1 MSCLWY
7 TSRRAVSLYICA
19 EALQIIAAEL
29 LRKMLW
35 NGDIMKKKLIALVTS
50 VLVMGVFA
58 GCGKSGDTALRDM
71 DVDKYV
77 TLGEYKGLEVMM
89 TPVSVDDEELDYYT
103 NDFYQGGLV
112 YAMGVKIDDGITDRA
127 VELGDT
133 VYIDYVGKKDDVAF
147 DGGTA
152 EGCYLNIGSG
162 QFIDGFE
169 DGLVGVMPGETVDLN
184 LTFPEGYD
192 NTELA
197 GADVVFTVTV
207 NYIHPE
213 GYKDEL
219 IQAFTSAVGMAD
231 ITNAEEMRQYIYDYL
246 YNSRQ
251 QEYDYYLSQEV
262 MNAFMNIC
270 EFSEIP
276 QELVE
281 KYENAARTSVESGA
295 ASIGMTED
303 TYAQYYYGCTM
314 DELIESIPETVKE
327 DIALQAVANRENL
340 NVSDEELNETLLSY
354 AQSYGYSTVEE
365 YVGENSLEDYRE
377 YFMMNKVLTF
387 LTDNAVIN
395 EQ

>member
-1 MSCLWY
+1 
-7 TSRRAVSLYICA
+7 
-19 EALQIIAAEL
+19 
-29 LRKMLW
+29 
-35 NGDIMKKKLIALVTS
+35 MKKKLIALVTS
-50 VLVMGVFA
+50 VLLTGIFT
-58 GCGKSGDTALRDM
+58 GCGKSEDLTLKDM

-77 TLGEYKGLEVMM
+77 TLGEYKGLEVTM
-89 TPVSVDDEELDYYT
+89 TPVSVDEEELEYYMS
-103 NDFYQGGLV
+103 DFYIGGLA
-112 YAMGVKIDDGITDRA
+112 YATGVEIDDGITDRA
-127 VELGDT
+127 VEPGDT
-133 VYIDYVGKKDDVAF
+133 VFIDYVGKKDDVAF

-152 EGCYLNIGSG
+152 EGYYLNIGSG

-184 LTFPEGYD
+184 LTFPSSYG
-192 NTELA
+192 NAELA

-219 IQAFTSAVGMAD
+219 IQAFTSAVGMTN
-231 ITNAEEMRQYIYDYL
+231 ITNTEEMRQYVYDYI
-246 YNSRQ
+246 YNSLQ
-251 QEYDYYLSQEV
+251 QEYEYYLSQEV
-262 MNAFMNIC
+262 MNAFMDIC

-295 ASIGMTED
+295 ALSGMPED
-303 TYAQYYYGCTM
+303 TYAQYYYGCTL
-314 DELIESIPETVKE
+314 DELIESIPQTVKE

-340 NVSDEELNETLLSY
+340 NISDEELNETLLGY

-387 LTDNAVIN
+387 LTENAVIN

>member
-1 MSCLWY
+1 
-7 TSRRAVSLYICA
+7 
-19 EALQIIAAEL
+19 
-29 LRKMLW
+29 
-35 NGDIMKKKLIALVTS
+35 MKKKLFA
-50 VLVMGVFA
+50 VLVSILAIGTLA
-58 GCGKSGDTALRDM
+58 GCGKSEDITLKDM

-77 TLGEYKGLEVMM
+77 TLGEYKGLEVVMD
-89 TPVSVDDEELDYYT
+89 PISVDEEELEYYM
-103 NDFYQGGLV
+103 NDFYISGLA
-112 YAMGVKIDDGITDRA
+112 YITGMEIDDGITDRA

-147 DGGTA
+147 EGGTA
-152 EGCYLNIGSG
+152 EGYYLNIGSD

-184 LTFPEGYD
+184 LTFPESYS

-219 IQAFTSAVGMAD
+219 IQAFTSVVGMSD
-231 ITNAEEMRQYIYDYL
+231 ITNTEEMRQYIYDYL

-251 QEYDYYLSQEV
+251 EEYEYYLSQEV
-262 MNAFMNIC
+262 MNAFMAIC
-270 EFSEIP
+270 EFNDIP

-295 ASIGMTED
+295 ESYGLDAD
-303 TYAQYYYGCTM
+303 TYSQYYYGCTL

-340 NVSDEELNETLLSY
+340 NISDEELNETLLSY

-365 YVGENSLEDYRE
+365 YVGDNSLEDYRE

-387 LTDNAVIN
+387 LTDNAVIK